1 MYSLMCV
8 LRTSVHTHTHTKAYL
23 SPQVCGS
30 ASARVCV
37 NFGGWHGA
45 DSQMEKF
52 AACEHVS
59 GQIKKKK
66 KKKRKLLIKTERD
79 SGLHQGSRVQTHTRP
94 LCRVSEANRRLQPGS
109 FSSLWAPTG
118 PSPPRTGG
126 GGVCLHLVP
135 DLSLLALSAD
145 RRTAVCGAFRET
157 ATAAATD
164 SRCPPASLWVSN
176 WALHAGPCCRERQK
190 NLIKVIKKK
199 NKHPE
204 AEPSGGGL
212 R

>member
-66 KKKRKLLIKTERD
+66 KKKESCSLKQKGTAGFTRVPGFKHTL
-79 SGLHQGSRVQTHTRP
+79 GHFVGSQK
-94 LCRVSEANRRLQPGS
+94 
-109 FSSLWAPTG
+109 
-118 PSPPRTGG
+118 
-126 GGVCLHLVP
+126 
-135 DLSLLALSAD
+135 
-145 RRTAVCGAFRET
+145 RTAGSSPVPSALCGPRPVPAHPGLGVGGSAFIW
-157 ATAAATD
+157 
-164 SRCPPASLWVSN
+164 SQICCCSL
-176 WALHAGPCCRERQK
+176 
-190 NLIKVIKKK
+190 
-199 NKHPE
+199 
-204 AEPSGGGL
+204 
-212 R
+212 